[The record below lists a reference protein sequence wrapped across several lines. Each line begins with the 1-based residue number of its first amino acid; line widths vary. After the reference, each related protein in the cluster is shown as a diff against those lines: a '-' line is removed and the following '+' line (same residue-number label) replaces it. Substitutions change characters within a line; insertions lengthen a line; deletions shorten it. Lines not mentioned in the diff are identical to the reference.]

1 MTLRSSSPRF
11 LFNLE
16 GVHKS
21 KNIFRR
27 EQREENDYKRK
38 HLAGIVSISFNGH
51 QAKKRFHLATKK
63 SLEQIV
69 SPKKTDFTREFWP
82 PKKLDLSKISKTNG
96 QFSGQDPL
104 CLGYVTTGGVFETS
118 LQQILSASLGIW
130 QPEEVLLQLEE
141 VCFFFLAFPFPVNSI
156 GQQRWFAG

>member
-1 MTLRSSSPRF
+1 M
-11 LFNLE
+11 
-16 GVHKS
+16 HKS
-21 KNIFRR
+21 KNIFRI

-63 SLEQIV
+63 SLEQIA

-82 PKKLDLSKISKTNG
+82 PKKLDLSKISMTNG

-104 CLGYVTTGGVFETS
+104 
-118 LQQILSASLGIW
+118 LSGICDNW
-130 QPEEVLLQLEE
+130 GSFRNKLAKK
-141 VCFFFLAFPFPVNSI
+141 FFLQVSAYGSLKKFCYNLREFAFSSLLSPSLSI
-156 GQQRWFAG
+156 VLGSSGGLRDNKYLMDN